1 MTRRPFGWT
10 RRALAGK
17 DRAVRACIIF
27 NPAAK
32 GDKAARFQ
40 ALLGKL
46 GGDCAVR
53 PTSGPGDAR
62 RLAAAA
68 VQEGFDCIVAAGG
81 DGTLNE
87 VLNGIGEAPEALERV
102 RLGILPLGT
111 VNVFALELGIPLA
124 LEAAWAVVRN
134 GREITVDV
142 ARARFPGVRGPQE
155 RYFAQMAGAGLDAR
169 AIERVSLPLKRA
181 VGPLAY
187 VWAGLGAICEHQPQ
201 IQASGDGHSAAGQL
215 VLVGNGRLY
224 GGRFEIF
231 PDADLRDGLLEVCVF
246 PRADWLG
253 LARCGLPL
261 LVNGRV
267 PEGAVRR
274 FRAREVRLECGG
286 VETAGF
292 EVDGEWAG
300 RTPVTFS
307 VEPRRLRVL
316 VP

>member
-1 MTRRPFGWT
+1 M
-10 RRALAGK
+10 LAS
-17 DRAVRACIIF
+17 
-27 NPAAK
+27 
-32 GDKAARFQ
+32 
-40 ALLGKL
+40 LGR
-46 GGDCAVR
+46 DCAVR
-53 PTSGPGDAR
+53 PTRAPGDAR

-68 VQEGFDCIVAAGG
+68 VAEGFECIVAAGG

-87 VLNGIGEAPEALERV
+87 VLNGIGDAPEGFDRA

-124 LEAAWAVVRN
+124 LEAAWAVVRE
-134 GREITVDV
+134 GREAAVDV
-142 ARARFPGVRGPQE
+142 GRASFGDASGAAH

-169 AIERVSLPLKRA
+169 AIECVSLPLKRRI
-181 VGPLAY
+181 GPLAY
-187 VWAGLGAICEHQPQ
+187 VWAGLQAICESQPL
-201 IQASGDGHSAAGQL
+201 IRAAGDAASATGQL

-231 PDADLRDGLLEVCVF
+231 PDADLRDGQLEVCVF

-267 PEGAVRR
+267 PETAVRR
-274 FRAREVRLECGG
+274 FRAREVRLECVGG
-286 VETAGF
+286 EQAGF

-300 RTPVTFS
+300 RLPVTFRAES
-307 VEPRRLRVL
+307 RRLRVL

>member
-1 MTRRPFGWT
+1 M
-10 RRALAGK
+10 
-17 DRAVRACIIF
+17 RACVIF

-40 ALLGKL
+40 TLLADL
-46 GGDCAVR
+46 GRDCVVR
-53 PTSGPGDAR
+53 PTTGPGDAR

-68 VQEGFDCIVAAGG
+68 VQEGFDCIVAVGG

-87 VLNGIGEAPEALERV
+87 VLNGIGHVPEGFERV

-124 LEAAWAVVRN
+124 LDAAWAVIRN
-134 GREITVDV
+134 GREIAVDV
-142 ARARFPGVRGPQE
+142 ARARFMDACGPQE

-187 VWAGLGAICEHQPQ
+187 VWAGLGAICERQPE
-201 IQASGDGHSAAGQL
+201 IRARGDSHAAAGQL

-231 PDADLRDGLLEVCVF
+231 PDADLQDGLLDVCVF

-274 FRAREVRLECGG
+274 FRAHEVRLECAGD
-286 VETAGF
+286 ETAGF

-300 RTPVTFS
+300 RAPVTFT
-307 VEPRRLRVL
+307 VEPLRLRVL